1 MKKKKVF
8 LVLVVVAGERWRGY
22 VYVWII
28 NLNIDNDTFYRHLR
42 TCWRIGFRNQLT
54 KVYQN
59 MLHTKNNIEI
69 TKRGKN
75 KINKKERIKKEE
87 QNIVKCKREQEDELY
102 EIKSA

>member
-1 MKKKKVF
+1 
-8 LVLVVVAGERWRGY
+8 
-22 VYVWII
+22 
-28 NLNIDNDTFYRHLR
+28 
-42 TCWRIGFRNQLT
+42 
-54 KVYQN
+54 